1 MIINKTIET
10 ENFTDKSIKY
20 NLNEFLVK
28 VYKYISISL
37 IISMFSALFLS
48 TSNKLIFVINN
59 FRIIFFLV
67 PIVIIYYMSRNIA
80 LLSKKKTIILFFLF
94 STSVGISIS
103 YIFLLFTGESIT
115 SIFLTTACT
124 FILMS
129 YYSNKVKNK
138 SPRLEKILSICVI
151 VIIIT
156 TIINI
161 LFKSSG
167 INIMNNILGTIVF
180 SIFIA
185 YDTNRIKNIYL
196 KQEQKD
202 REKLAIYSAIILY
215 INFINLFVHMLQILG
230 VIKNR
235 DSNII

>member
-1 MIINKTIET
+1 MIINRTIET
-10 ENFTDKSIKY
+10 ENFADKNIKY
-20 NLNEFLVK
+20 NLNKFLVK

-37 IISMFSALFLS
+37 IISMFSAVCLS
-48 TSNKLIFVINN
+48 TSNRLIFIVNN

-67 PIVIIYYMSRNIA
+67 PIIIIYYMNRNIT

-94 STSVGISIS
+94 STSIGISIS

-115 SIFLTTACT
+115 NIFLTTACT

-129 YYSNKVKNK
+129 YYSNKIKNK
-138 SPRLEKILSICVI
+138 LPRLEKTLSICVI
-151 VIIIT
+151 VIITI

-167 INIMNNILGTIVF
+167 ISMMNNILGTIVF

-185 YDTNRIKNIYL
+185 HDTSKIKNIYF

-202 REKLAIYSAIILY
+202 KEKLAIYSAIILY

-230 VIKNR
+230 IIKNR
-235 DSNII
+235 DNNII